1 MVKLKGQERIFL
13 ILFTLWYLIS
23 IQFVSQEL
31 VALEDSVIS
40 ENNIFKSKEIM
51 LVFLNG
57 VIIFF
62 SIFFLMFQG
71 FVYRFIM
78 LLFKCERYPSL
89 FASFYY
95 LVIGYLPVALTIIA
109 IKYLYPSILYDFTT
123 SIYFKLAT
131 SVVVNVIY
139 NVIIV
144 KKQMIELKKAIVLG
158 AFLTLMNF
166 LVLLVQL

>member
-78 LLFKCERYPSL
+78 LLFKCESGNETSR
-89 FASFYY
+89 
-95 LVIGYLPVALTIIA
+95 
-109 IKYLYPSILYDFTT
+109 TT
-123 SIYFKLAT
+123 GANS
-131 SVVVNVIY
+131 NVGC
-139 NVIIV
+139 V
-144 KKQMIELKKAIVLG
+144 
-158 AFLTLMNF
+158 
-166 LVLLVQL
+166 